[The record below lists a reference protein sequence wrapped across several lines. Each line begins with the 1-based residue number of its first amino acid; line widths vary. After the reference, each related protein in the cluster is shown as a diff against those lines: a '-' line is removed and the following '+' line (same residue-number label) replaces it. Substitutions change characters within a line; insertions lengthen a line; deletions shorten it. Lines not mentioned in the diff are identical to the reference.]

1 MKIGSLTLKHG
12 LFLGPMAGYTDYG
25 MREVCKRLGAEYLV
39 TEMVSA
45 KAVTYGDKKSCALA
59 HFPESQSPCAIQIFG
74 KEPNVMAEAA
84 RMLSEGAAGGCAPA
98 AIDINMGCPVPKL
111 FGNGEGSA
119 LMASPSLIFDI
130 VSSVVKAVALP
141 VTVKIRSGIDEKR
154 LNAVDCAKAAEAA
167 GASMIAVHGR
177 TRVQM
182 YSGLAD
188 REIIKNV
195 KNSVQI
201 PVVGN
206 GDINTAAD
214 AISMIKETGVDG
226 VMIARGA
233 VGNPFIFSEV
243 AAALD
248 GRPYAP
254 PTLSECIEAA
264 LLQLSLSIEHKGEAL
279 AVLEGR
285 KQMSAYLKG
294 LRGASFL
301 RGRIH
306 QATTFEEMR
315 ALFAESLSL
324 AEENREL

>member
-1 MKIGSLTLKHG
+1 
-12 LFLGPMAGYTDYG
+12 
-25 MREVCKRLGAEYLV
+25 
-39 TEMVSA
+39 
-45 KAVTYGDKKSCALA
+45 
-59 HFPESQSPCAIQIFG
+59 
-74 KEPNVMAEAA
+74 
-84 RMLSEGAAGGCAPA
+84 
-98 AIDINMGCPVPKL
+98 MGCPVPKL

-130 VSSVVKAVALP
+130 VSAVVNAVKLP
-141 VTVKIRSGIDEKR
+141 VTVKIRSGIDDKR
-154 LNAVDCAKAAEAA
+154 RNAVDCAKAAEAA
-167 GASMIAVHGR
+167 GASLIAVHGR

-201 PVVGN
+201 PVIGN

-214 AISMIKETGVDG
+214 ALSMIRETGVDG

-248 GRPYAP
+248 GRTYEP
-254 PTLSECIEAA
+254 PSLSECIETA
-264 LLQLSLSIEHKGEAL
+264 LLQLSLSIEHKGETL

-294 LRGASFL
+294 LRGASLL

-315 ALFAESLSL
+315 ALFEESLALS
-324 AEENREL
+324 EENSQN

>member
-1 MKIGSLTLKHG
+1 MKIGNLTLKHG

-25 MREVCKRLGAEYLV
+25 MREICKRLGAEYLV

-74 KEPNVMAEAA
+74 KEPSVMAEAA

-130 VSSVVKAVALP
+130 VSAVVNAVKLP
-141 VTVKIRSGIDEKR
+141 VTVKIRSGIDDKR
-154 LNAVDCAKAAEAA
+154 RNAVDCAKAAEAA
-167 GASMIAVHGR
+167 GASLIAVHGR

-214 AISMIKETGVDG
+214 AIAMIKETGVDG

-248 GRPYAP
+248 GRAYEP
-254 PTLSECIEAA
+254 PSLSECIETA
-264 LLQLSLSIEHKGEAL
+264 LLQLSLSIEHKGETL

-294 LRGASFL
+294 IRGASLL

-315 ALFAESLSL
+315 ALFAESLTL
-324 AEENREL
+324 AEENSQN

>member
-1 MKIGSLTLKHG
+1 MKIGNLTLKHG

-59 HFPESQSPCAIQIFG
+59 RFPESQSPCAIQIFG
-74 KEPNVMAEAA
+74 KEPSVMAEAA

-130 VSSVVKAVALP
+130 VSAVVNAVKLP
-141 VTVKIRSGIDEKR
+141 VTVKIRSGIDDKR
-154 LNAVDCAKAAEAA
+154 KNAVECAKAAEAA
-167 GASMIAVHGR
+167 GAALIAVHGR

-201 PVVGN
+201 PVIGN

-214 AISMIKETGVDG
+214 ALSMIQETGVDG

-233 VGNPFIFSEV
+233 MNNPMIFAEILKTPN
-243 AAALD
+243 AIPIKEEMLKH
-248 GRPYAP
+248 
-254 PTLSECIEAA
+254 LK
-264 LLQLSLSIEHKGEAL
+264 LLEDRYGEERT
-279 AVLEGR
+279 AVIFR
-285 KQMSAYLKG
+285 KQMAFYLKG
-294 LRGASFL
+294 YKDSKKLKEKVFSSKRSSEI
-301 RGRIH
+301 REVI
-306 QATTFEEMR
+306 
-315 ALFAESLSL
+315 LSL
-324 AEENREL
+324 